1 VSPGPVGAAL
11 DMQVGDTLLGIGNE
25 KITDGDQAKKLL
37 LADAGK
43 PVEVTVSRP
52 TSDDAVTLHGT
63 VPQSLSIASLPVFNS
78 HPIGIL
84 KINPSQEIKHLSLVD
99 SIAAGTNATL
109 GIFSHL
115 GDMVRQPSQIKENTG
130 GIIFMYQVTGVA
142 VKNGLVEEISIMA
155 QLSISLAIF
164 NLLPIPILDGGH
176 LLTFFIEWIRRGKRL
191 TEQQQQA
198 FLMTGLAIIGILFVL
213 INSHDIIRTITH
225 QVPQ

>member
-1 VSPGPVGAAL
+1 MP
-11 DMQVGDTLLGIGNE
+11 LG
-25 KITDGDQAKKLL
+25 
-37 LADAGK
+37 
-43 PVEVTVSRP
+43 
-52 TSDDAVTLHGT
+52 
-63 VPQSLSIASLPVFNS
+63 
-78 HPIGIL
+78 
-84 KINPSQEIKHLSLVD
+84 LVD